1 MPRGLSDIQK
11 CILRIAAAHDDGR
24 AYYAEVC
31 HEHWGWEPAKPDAD
45 LHRPG
50 TKKFDREQI
59 GHAQYSRTMAKLSQ
73 SVRRLEARGLGVR
86 RSGATSRWSAFEI
99 NDSGRQVID

>member
-11 CILRIAAAHDDGR
+11 CILRIAVRNDDSR

-31 HEHWGWEPAKPDAD
+31 HEHWHWEPVDPSAD
-45 LHRPG
+45 LHKPG

-59 GHAQYSRTMAKLSQ
+59 GRVEYSRVMAKLSQ
-73 SVRRLEARGLGVR
+73 SARRLEARGLGVR
-86 RSGATSRWSAFEI
+86 RSGATSSAFEI
-99 NDSGRQVID
+99 NSAGRLAID